1 VAVTDSASSALG
13 ETERLLFVCTANRA
27 RSPLAAALLRRE
39 LTRISGRRPLVEA
52 DSAGLRAIPDERV
65 LRVMRDAA
73 RGHGVDLTQHRA
85 RAFEL
90 SMLESSQLFLTMTE
104 VQRSALARLEP
115 QQLTRTFTLKEWV
128 RIHEAMS
135 FDCDNLAQ
143 LALATHRA
151 RAAVAAA
158 DEPED
163 IVDPVG
169 LPARQQAVIAAE
181 IATLTRSVAET
192 LFTTV
197 IPRRP
202 GSEHFEDF
210 DEPED
215 SSALSG

>member
-52 DSAGLRAIPDERV
+52 DSAGLQAIADERV

-135 FDCDNLAQ
+135 FDSDNLAQ

-163 IVDPVG
+163 IVDPAG

-197 IPRRP
+197 IPKRP